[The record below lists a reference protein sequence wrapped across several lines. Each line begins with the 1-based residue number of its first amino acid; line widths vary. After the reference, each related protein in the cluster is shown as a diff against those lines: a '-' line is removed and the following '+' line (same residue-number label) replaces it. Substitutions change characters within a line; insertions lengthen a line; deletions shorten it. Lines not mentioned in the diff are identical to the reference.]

1 MLPESSMKNVQFGY
15 YPAGHMVYL
24 NVDALKEMHAD
35 LERWYTEGAH

>member
-1 MLPESSMKNVQFGY
+1 MGLPPAIRSNVTFGY

-35 LERWYTEGAH
+35 LEKFYSK